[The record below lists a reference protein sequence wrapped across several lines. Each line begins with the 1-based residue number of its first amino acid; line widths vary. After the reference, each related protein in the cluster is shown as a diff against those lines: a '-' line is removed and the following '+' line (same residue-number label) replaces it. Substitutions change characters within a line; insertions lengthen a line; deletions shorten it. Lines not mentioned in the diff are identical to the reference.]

1 MRGNCRKQRPSLWI
15 GADGGHGIGQ
25 PAARFFDRTGYARW
39 RCFFLLGI
47 AGKTTYIMTEGR
59 QSNARLLSV
68 TERQPPVAR
77 LIAVATFAF
86 MLAELPCATVAP
98 VVVAVAIGESR
109 IVTLCR
115 IAAATSAGAAAT
127 RIAIVQTHNRFS
139 FPPPSFWTATKFTD
153 TESAC
158 VVPALHQSSTE
169 RSRTSSASGRSSM
182 SVQNVPSI
190 KYVCVRQ
197 F

>member
-1 MRGNCRKQRPSLWI
+1 MAALPFAWYCRQNNIHNDRRQAIQCPPSVCY
-15 GADGGHGIGQ
+15 GASTVGRAADCSGHVRVHVGRITI
-25 PAARFFDRTGYARW
+25 RT
-39 RCFFLLGI
+39 
-47 AGKTTYIMTEGR
+47 T
-59 QSNARLLSV
+59 
-68 TERQPPVAR
+68 
-77 LIAVATFAF
+77 
-86 MLAELPCATVAP
+86 CATVAP
-98 VVVAVAIGESR
+98 VVV
-109 IVTLCR
+109 
-115 IAAATSAGAAAT
+115 AAATSAGAAAT

>member
-1 MRGNCRKQRPSLWI
+1 MPAFCLLRSVNPS
-15 GADGGHGIGQ
+15 
-25 PAARFFDRTGYARW
+25 
-39 RCFFLLGI
+39 
-47 AGKTTYIMTEGR
+47 
-59 QSNARLLSV
+59 
-68 TERQPPVAR
+68 VAR

-86 MLAELPCATVAP
+86 MLAELPSVQLAP
-98 VVVAVAIGESR
+98 QHRPSR
-109 IVTLCR
+109 SGCSHRREPYCNSLPNSCSNIRV
-115 IAAATSAGAAAT
+115 AAAT

>member
-1 MRGNCRKQRPSLWI
+1 MNLWMLLI
-15 GADGGHGIGQ
+15 ITMKKHFVVGRAADCSGHVRVHVGRITI
-25 PAARFFDRTGYARW
+25 RT
-39 RCFFLLGI
+39 
-47 AGKTTYIMTEGR
+47 T
-59 QSNARLLSV
+59 
-68 TERQPPVAR
+68 
-77 LIAVATFAF
+77 
-86 MLAELPCATVAP
+86 CATVAP

>member
-1 MRGNCRKQRPSLWI
+1 MAVLLFAWYCRQNNIHNDRRQAFQCPPSVCY
-15 GADGGHGIGQ
+15 GASTVGRAADCSGHVRVHVGRITI
-25 PAARFFDRTGYARW
+25 RT
-39 RCFFLLGI
+39 
-47 AGKTTYIMTEGR
+47 T
-59 QSNARLLSV
+59 
-68 TERQPPVAR
+68 
-77 LIAVATFAF
+77 
-86 MLAELPCATVAP
+86 CATVAT

-115 IAAATSAGAAAT
+115 LAAATSAGAAAT

-139 FPPPSFWTATKFTD
+139 FPPPSFWTATKFTE